1 VARLSQQPSAAPAL
15 VGLQEDGTF
24 VAEVGGRAER
34 GVVRLI
40 AVGDDV
46 VRASLKGLSFVAAK
60 VFLQEAVEEARK
72 RGLKLVDLEALTA
85 QLAKVLVDL
94 ALQRRADLVVKVL
107 DQLLPPRIPRSYTYY
122 EFSYMGKVTSVSAG
136 LKADL
141 SAAEPDT
148 VTSLLDLFTELTSRA
163 AEVGAGVEY
172 TVEKDA
178 DRYTLKFSYSVRM
191 PEKRAL

>member
-1 VARLSQQPSAAPAL
+1 VAGAARLSQQSSAAPAL

-34 GVVRLI
+34 GIVRLI

-60 VFLQEAVEEARK
+60 VFLREAVEE
-72 RGLKLVDLEALTA
+72 GIEACRLGGA
-85 QLAKVLVDL
+85 DGAAGEGAGRPGSP
-94 ALQRRADLVVKVL
+94 ALGRPSGQGPGPA
-107 DQLLPPRIPRSYTYY
+107 PPARIPRSYTRY
-122 EFSYMGKVTSVSAG
+122 ELSYMGRVTSVSAG

-141 SAAEPDT
+141 SAAEPVT

-178 DRYTLKFSYSVRM
+178 DRYTLKFGYSVRM